1 MLDILMASA
10 TLIAIISIFFLC
22 YLTYT
27 LNQQLKNNDEV
38 IGRLD
43 NEISV
48 LRASKQDMYIDHM
61 KQIDALKTAHEAAAI
76 MRDKYADN
84 IRMKDEIINHKK
96 NLIDALKIKLHTLNN
111 KPHNRRG

>member
-10 TLIAIISIFFLC
+10 TLIALTSIFFLC
-22 YLTYT
+22 YLTHT

-48 LRASKQDMYIDHM
+48 LRASKQNMYTDHM
-61 KQIDALKTAHEAAAI
+61 KQIDE
-76 MRDKYADN
+76 M
-84 IRMKDEIINHKK
+84 
-96 NLIDALKIKLHTLNN
+96 KIKLHTLNN

>member
-48 LRASKQDMYIDHM
+48 LRASKQNMYTDHI
-61 KQIDALKTAHEAAAI
+61 KQIDTLKMAHKAASTL
-76 MRDKYADN
+76 RDKYADN
-84 IRMKDEIINHKK
+84 IRMKDEIINNKR
-96 NLIDALKIKLHTLNN
+96 KLS
-111 KPHNRRG
+111 